1 MQPIFDSHAHYDD
14 ERFDPDREELIASL
28 PGSGVELVLNAAC
41 DLPSC
46 ESSLALTRRWP
57 FFYCSV
63 GVHPHAAQE
72 VAGSDY
78 LHYLERAARENE
90 KAVAIGEIGL
100 DYHYD
105 FSPREVQKAVF
116 DEQMAL
122 AEALDLPVIIHSREA
137 SADTLEIVRRHR
149 CRGVVHCFSGSAETA
164 REYLKLGYHIGFTGS
179 VTFKN
184 AKKPVEA
191 AAQVPLER
199 LLIETDCPYMAPVPL
214 RGKRCDSRM
223 VSHTAARLAEIKGVE
238 VEEILRATNE
248 NARRLFAIPD

>member
-122 AEALDLPVIIHSREA
+122 AEALDL
-137 SADTLEIVRRHR
+137 EIVRRHR

-223 VSHTAARLAEIKGVE
+223 ISHTAARLAEIKGVE

>member
-63 GVHPHAAQE
+63 GVPPHAAQE

-78 LHYLERAARENE
+78 LRYLERAARENE

-105 FSPREVQKAVF
+105 FSPRAVQKAVF
-116 DEQMAL
+116 DEQLAL

-137 SADTLEIVRRHR
+137 SADTLEIVRRHH

-164 REYLKLGYHIGFTGS
+164 QEYLKLGYHIGFTGS

-191 AAQVPLER
+191 AAQ
-199 LLIETDCPYMAPVPL
+199 
-214 RGKRCDSRM
+214 
-223 VSHTAARLAEIKGVE
+223 AEGD
-238 VEEILRATNE
+238 
-248 NARRLFAIPD
+248 IPDVLKAAMEAAAQGAKKSEEFVSKFGRAKSYKEQTIGTPDAGAMSTALFFKGLWNGLTE

>member
-1 MQPIFDSHAHYDD
+1 
-14 ERFDPDREELIASL
+14 
-28 PGSGVELVLNAAC
+28 
-41 DLPSC
+41 
-46 ESSLALTRRWP
+46 
-57 FFYCSV
+57 
-63 GVHPHAAQE
+63 
-72 VAGSDY
+72 
-78 LHYLERAARENE
+78 
-90 KAVAIGEIGL
+90 
-100 DYHYD
+100 
-105 FSPREVQKAVF
+105 
-116 DEQMAL
+116 MAL

-149 CRGVVHCFSGSAETA
+149 CHGVVHCFSGSAETA

-223 VSHTAARLAEIKGVE
+223 IPHTAARLAEIKGVE
-238 VEEILRATNE
+238 VEEILRVTNE
-248 NARRLFAIPD
+248 NARRLFSIPD

>member
-72 VAGSDY
+72 VAGQR
-78 LHYLERAARENE
+78 LPALPGTRRPGKR

-100 DYHYD
+100 DYTTT
-105 FSPREVQKAVF
+105 SPPGRYRRPS
-116 DEQMAL
+116 L
-122 AEALDLPVIIHSREA
+122 TSRWPWP
-137 SADTLEIVRRHR
+137 RRWT
-149 CRGVVHCFSGSAETA
+149 CR
-164 REYLKLGYHIGFTGS
+164 
-179 VTFKN
+179 
-184 AKKPVEA
+184 
-191 AAQVPLER
+191 
-199 LLIETDCPYMAPVPL
+199 
-214 RGKRCDSRM
+214 
-223 VSHTAARLAEIKGVE
+223 
-238 VEEILRATNE
+238 
-248 NARRLFAIPD
+248 